1 MRRRHTR
8 PDQFE
13 LFGPPQGSCPL
24 QTPQWQNLPC
34 RTRSEVTS
42 LVARLL
48 MEHGRRERN
57 EPGGAVADPLPS
69 KENGDV

>member
-1 MRRRHTR
+1 MRRRHTK
-8 PDQFE
+8 PNQFE
-13 LFGPPQGSCPL
+13 LFVPPQGPCPL
-24 QTPQWQNLPC
+24 QTPQWQNLPR

-42 LVARLL
+42 LMARLL

-57 EPGGAVADPLPS
+57 ESGGAVADPLPG